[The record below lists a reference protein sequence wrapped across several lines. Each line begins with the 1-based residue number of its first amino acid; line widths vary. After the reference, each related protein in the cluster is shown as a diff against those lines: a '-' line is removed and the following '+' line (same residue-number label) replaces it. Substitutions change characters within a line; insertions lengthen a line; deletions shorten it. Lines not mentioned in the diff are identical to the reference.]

1 MKKTI
6 LLSMLLAL
14 SLGST
19 AQGLAEKGRTCADLV
34 PKGWTCQEERG
45 DLNKDGREDLVVIA
59 LSNDEK
65 GLRKRDDGYVYNL
78 NQPVLAIYFGQAD
91 GTLSRWKEYPTL
103 LLANPSETLSYIY
116 SLKIAPKGA
125 LIIAVDPFA
134 SAGTWQQSTYGF
146 TYRYQDGDFYL
157 IGKDEDSYARNSGEG
172 EQSSY
177 NYLTHKCQRVTYNLF
192 EKKKPVERWT
202 KIAAEPLRKL
212 GADRIPYE
220 P

>member
-1 MKKTI
+1 
-6 LLSMLLAL
+6 MLLAL
-14 SLGST
+14 PLGSA
-19 AQGLAEKGRTCADLV
+19 AQGLAEKGKNVGDIV
-34 PKGWTCQEERG
+34 PEGWTHKEACG
-45 DLNKDGREDLVVIA
+45 DLNKDGLEDLVVMA
-59 LSNDEK
+59 VSNDEK

-103 LLANPSETLSYIY
+103 LLANASESITYNY
-116 SLKIAPKGA
+116 SLKVTPKGA
-125 LIIAVDPFA
+125 LIISVEPFA
-134 SAGTWQQSTYGF
+134 SAGTWQQSTYSF

-177 NYLTHKCQRVTYNLF
+177 NYLTHRSLRTSYNVF
-192 EKKKPVERWT
+192 EDKKPVEKWT
-202 KIAAEPLRKL
+202 KIAAEPLHRL